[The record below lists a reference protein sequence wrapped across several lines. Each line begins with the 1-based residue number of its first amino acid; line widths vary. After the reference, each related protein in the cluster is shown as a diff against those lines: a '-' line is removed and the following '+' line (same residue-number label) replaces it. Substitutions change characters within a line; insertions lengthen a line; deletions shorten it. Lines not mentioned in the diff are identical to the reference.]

1 MEPVK
6 ISATELRQKT
16 RDLMER
22 VHYHGEHLIIEN
34 FHRPIAVMISYE
46 DYLRVRDVITGPTPS
61 LVVDHQVGE
70 NKKP

>member
-22 VHYHGEHLIIEN
+22 VHYRGEHIIIEN

-46 DYLRVRDVITGPTPS
+46 DYMRVREVFTTASESPRELNRAI
-61 LVVDHQVGE
+61 E
-70 NKKP
+70 KK

>member
-22 VHYHGEHLIIEN
+22 VYFRGEHLIIEN
-34 FHRPIAVMISYE
+34 FHRPVAVMISYE
-46 DYLRVRDVITGPTPS
+46 DYMRVREAFADPDQTAS
-61 LVVDHQVGE
+61 LPQAGQ
-70 NKKP
+70 NK

>member
-22 VHYHGEHLIIEN
+22 VHYRGEHFIIEN

-46 DYLRVRDVITGPTPS
+46 EYMRVREVINATSETAAS
-61 LVVDHQVGE
+61 KRRVGE
-70 NKKP
+70 GK